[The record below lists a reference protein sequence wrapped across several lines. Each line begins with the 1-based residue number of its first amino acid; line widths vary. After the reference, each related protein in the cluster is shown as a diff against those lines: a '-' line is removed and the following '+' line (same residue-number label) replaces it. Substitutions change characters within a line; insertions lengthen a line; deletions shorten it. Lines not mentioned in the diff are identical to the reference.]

1 MSLNQRLQIWQ
12 RWKLHLIKLVNF
24 QQHHKPLSFQFSG
37 FEKAI
42 RNMHLANAITKV
54 VNKFCHKLLK
64 QWVSNKLQILRK
76 IPFVILQ
83 MHLDFLLSYLPSFKI
98 LKENK
103 YRDIYSNNKHVP
115 VGSPPPSGDK
125 FVQKIVWFM
134 CPPPL
139 NFNAGAREI
148 IFETS
153 PVERRKLDVSVC
165 CFLALCY
172 GAFGHLSIICLCND
186 HLQVMKSEV
195 DTS

>member
-12 RWKLHLIKLVNF
+12 KWKLHLIKLVNF
-24 QQHHKPLSFQFSG
+24 QQNQQPLSFQFSG

-42 RNMHLANAITKV
+42 RNMHLANAITKF

-103 YRDIYSNNKHVP
+103 YR
-115 VGSPPPSGDK
+115 
-125 FVQKIVWFM
+125 
-134 CPPPL
+134 
-139 NFNAGAREI
+139 
-148 IFETS
+148 ETS
-153 PVERRKLDVSVC
+153 IQTTNTYQLVLLHRLETNLSRRSCD
-165 CFLALCY
+165 LCVL
-172 GAFGHLSIICLCND
+172 HRWTLMLE
-186 HLQVMKSEV
+186 LEK
-195 DTS
+195 